1 MYSYHRVQEGV
12 TEIRPLCRTNHGQET
27 MEIFFY
33 YYSKKAECIGRP
45 LIHCTERSPKRWLL
59 LISLVQTN
67 GTLPGDV
74 YLLRQ
79 TATKKKVVKE
89 RTKDGRAR
97 LLKSC
102 QSRVFCLSFGKL
114 NLEARNLVIDT
125 EQLLIA
131 EVLGLPWLSAQSGLL
146 AR

>member
-1 MYSYHRVQEGV
+1 MALYQGMFIS
-12 TEIRPLCRTNHGQET
+12 
-27 MEIFFY
+27 
-33 YYSKKAECIGRP
+33 SGR
-45 LIHCTERSPKRWLL
+45 
-59 LISLVQTN
+59 Q
-67 GTLPGDV
+67 
-74 YLLRQ
+74 Q
-79 TATKKKVVKE
+79 QTKKVAKE